1 MIIECW
7 LRLGLGLISLY
18 IYIII
23 YTYTVEYRNAMKCPS
38 FDDLFT
44 TGVALNKRRL

>member
-7 LRLGLGLISLY
+7 LRLGLFLISLY
-18 IYIII
+18 IY
-23 YTYTVEYRNAMKCPS
+23 YVEYRHAMKCPS

>member
-1 MIIECW
+1 MLVASWSW
-7 LRLGLGLISLY
+7 LDKS